1 MEDGYK
7 NWIYMMDKMQSIKY
21 FSRMMILKTT
31 KEYNIPAEQLDLLS
45 QLSVYNDKIT
55 PMNLSKIMRVNKTI
69 ISRAIEPL
77 YNRGLLTKVK
87 DENDGRSY
95 FVEITDLGREKLDEI
110 YGYYLGPIYELR
122 RRLGDEEFFKL
133 IEVIEG
139 ANNIMEEK

>member
-55 PMNLSKIMRVNKTI
+55 PMSLSKIMRVNKTI

-77 YNRGLLTKVK
+77 YNQGLLTKVK

-122 RRLGDEEFFKL
+122 RRLGEKEFFKL

-139 ANNIMEEK
+139 ANNIMEDK

>member
-77 YNRGLLTKVK
+77 YNQGLLTKVK

>member
-77 YNRGLLTKVK
+77 YNQGLLTKVK

-122 RRLGDEEFFKL
+122 RRLGEEEFFKL

>member
-77 YNRGLLTKVK
+77 YNQGLLTKVK

-122 RRLGDEEFFKL
+122 RRLGEEEFFKL

-139 ANNIMEEK
+139 ANNIMEDK

>member
-122 RRLGDEEFFKL
+122 RRLGDEAFFKL

>member
-21 FSRMMILKTT
+21 FSRIMILKTT

-77 YNRGLLTKVK
+77 YNQGLLTKVK

-133 IEVIEG
+133 IEIIEG
-139 ANNIMEEK
+139 ANNIMEDK

>member
-31 KEYNIPAEQLDLLS
+31 KEYNVPAEQLDLLS

-69 ISRAIEPL
+69 ISRAIDPL
-77 YNRGLLTKVK
+77 YNQGLLTKVK

-122 RRLGDEEFFKL
+122 RRLGEEEFFKL

>member
-1 MEDGYK
+1 
-7 NWIYMMDKMQSIKY
+7 
-21 FSRMMILKTT
+21 MILKTT

-77 YNRGLLTKVK
+77 YNQGLLTKVK

-122 RRLGDEEFFKL
+122 RRLGEEEFFKL

-139 ANNIMEEK
+139 ANNIMEDK

>member
-21 FSRMMILKTT
+21 FSRIMILKTT

-77 YNRGLLTKVK
+77 YNQGLLTKVK

-122 RRLGDEEFFKL
+122 RRLGEEEFFKL

-139 ANNIMEEK
+139 ANNIMEDK

>member
-31 KEYNIPAEQLDLLS
+31 KEYNVPAEQLDLLS

-77 YNRGLLTKVK
+77 YNQGLLTKVK

-122 RRLGDEEFFKL
+122 RRLGEEEFFKL

>member
-21 FSRMMILKTT
+21 FSRIMILKTT

-77 YNRGLLTKVK
+77 YNQGLLTKVK

-139 ANNIMEEK
+139 ANNIMEDK